1 MSELNKEEQQDFRY
15 RLFGLSGFI
24 IFLLIGILALIF
36 ALDVHEH
43 VLALSITSAA
53 SICIAVTCCI
63 WVSFD
68 KSKRQYRVPEEESLS
83 EEIDLEEMALAE
95 REYRHIE
102 KMNYLQRFGT
112 GLGVQ
117 TYSRGSSISD
127 GYIDQE
133 AEDLLKR
140 IQSSKA
146 AAAEDSSNDEKSIIV
161 TVADIH
167 SVEDTTESSPVE
179 SSDQM
184 STYSAEEAKSFR
196 LNQLPFIDMKDSEE
210 ILPEVFLP
218 SSSDDEVGTVE
229 KETSGKEV

>member
-1 MSELNKEEQQDFRY
+1 MSELNKE
-15 RLFGLSGFI
+15 
-24 IFLLIGILALIF
+24 
-36 ALDVHEH
+36 
-43 VLALSITSAA
+43 
-53 SICIAVTCCI
+53 
-63 WVSFD
+63 VSFD